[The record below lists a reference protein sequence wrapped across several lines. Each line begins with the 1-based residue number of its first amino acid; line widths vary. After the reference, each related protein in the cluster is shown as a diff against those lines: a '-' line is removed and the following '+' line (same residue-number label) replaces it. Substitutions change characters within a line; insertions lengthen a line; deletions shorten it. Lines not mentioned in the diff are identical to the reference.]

1 MMLARTLLLTAIG
14 LLAFGQAAPAARA
27 DDKGS
32 KVQFQVLG
40 IRATKKNSEVS
51 PELKRLAEL
60 LKKRYKF
67 TGFTL
72 VKRASESVG
81 FNDTMTVSMVDGCT
95 VKITPQSR
103 KEKQVRMVVEIQKG
117 RKKVLRITATGEAGR
132 TQFYAADLDNGDA
145 LIIAITPR

>member
-1 MMLARTLLLTAIG
+1 MAFVRALLLTAVG
-14 LLAFGQAAPAARA
+14 LLVCGQVAAPARA
-27 DDKGS
+27 DDKRS
-32 KVQFQVLG
+32 TVQFQVLG

-60 LKKRYKF
+60 LKKRYKY
-67 TGFTL
+67 TGFKL
-72 VKRASESVG
+72 VKRVSESVRL
-81 FNDTMTVSMVDGCT
+81 NKTLTVAMIDSCT

-103 KEKQVRMVVEIQKG
+103 KDKQVRMIVEIQKG
-117 RKKVLRITATGEAGR
+117 SKKVLRITATGESGR